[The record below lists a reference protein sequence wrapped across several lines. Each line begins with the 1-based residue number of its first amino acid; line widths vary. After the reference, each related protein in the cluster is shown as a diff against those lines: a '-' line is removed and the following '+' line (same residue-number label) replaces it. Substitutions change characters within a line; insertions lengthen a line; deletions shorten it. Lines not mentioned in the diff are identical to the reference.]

1 MKEVHPM
8 IYVCQTEHIKTGK
21 THVFR
26 TVYDYKHGDIIYPW
40 HLQSEYPGHNENRHR
55 VIVNVPLDNLTKSQM
70 LKLFGQASV

>member
-1 MKEVHPM
+1 M
-8 IYVCQTEHIKTGK
+8 IYVCKTEHVKTGK

-55 VIVNVPLDNLTKSQM
+55 VLVNVPLDSLSESQK